1 MTENNMRQ
9 YMDAVDVVHGRHA
22 LDEGI
27 IDSIKKWIS
36 TLSSPVKAK
45 GLKLTSDLERSIR
58 NSPAASRIT
67 DVEKK
72 NKSWPWG
79 MLTYRMLYN
88 FAISKGFEDADID
101 RVLRN
106 PIVTNN
112 MKHVIRALPDGVEKP
127 ILPLTVANVK
137 GNTRFISPQ
146 IDKQTREYLSRPI
159 AIAVMDG
166 LAYVQQ
172 SKEDAEAAQK
182 QTQAT
187 PTPAP
192 TARPSTGTAPGS
204 TGSAEKSASDIKAT
218 ITAIEKG
225 LSAMGGAA

>member
-1 MTENNMRQ
+1 MTENNMRL
-9 YMDAVDVVHGRHA
+9 YMDAVSIVHDEPE

-45 GLKLTSDLERSIR
+45 GARLVSDLERLIQ

-72 NKSWPWG
+72 NKSWPWSV
-79 MLTYRMLYN
+79 LTYRMLYN
-88 FAISKGFEDADID
+88 FAISKGFEDVDID
-101 RVLRN
+101 RALRN

-127 ILPLTVANVK
+127 ILPLAVANIK

-172 SKEDAEAAQK
+172 SKEDAEKAQQAPPAVGRPAAGPAAGTAGAPAGAAEK
-182 QTQAT
+182 
-187 PTPAP
+187 PTP
-192 TARPSTGTAPGS
+192 
-204 TGSAEKSASDIKAT
+204 DITAT
-218 ITAIEKG
+218 IAAIEKG
-225 LSAMGGAA
+225 LAAMGGAA